1 MASYIIEEGI
11 NFNEELHKET
21 VAPSDDSN
29 VCLISGEPLQA
40 NFVVLACMHKFNY
53 VPLYHDVVCHKK
65 KFNTLESKHLKV
77 NELRCPYCRN
87 IQTGLLPYYEL
98 PGVRLLHGINWID
111 QTKAPFSSNG
121 IDVELILKMALKKEF
136 FKKAQ
141 DAKKKALEEKKV
153 LQEAKKKALEEK
165 KVLLEEKK
173 KALAEKKVLQ
183 EAKKK
188 ALEEKKKVLAEKKV
202 LQEEK
207 KKILA
212 EEKVLQEA
220 KKKALAEKKVLLE
233 EKKKAL
239 AEKKATKIIET

>member
-21 VAPSDDSN
+21 AATSDDTN
-29 VCLISGEPLQA
+29 VCLISGAPLEG
-40 NFVVLACMHKFNY
+40 NFVVLSCMHKFNY
-53 VPLYHDVVCHKK
+53 LPLYNDVLNHKK
-65 KFNTLESKHLKV
+65 KFNTLEPKHLRV

-121 IDVELILKMALKKEF
+121 IDVELILKMALKKELN
-136 FKKAQ
+136 
-141 DAKKKALEEKKV
+141 KKALEEKKAA
-153 LQEAKKKALEEK
+153 LEEKKKALEEK

-188 ALEEKKKVLAEKKV
+188 AIAEKKEALAEKK
-202 LQEEK
+202 K
-207 KKILA
+207 ALA
-212 EEKVLQEA
+212 EKKVLQEA
-220 KKKALAEKKVLLE
+220 KKKALAEKKEALA